1 MIVPSG
7 KVELNPSKPSV
18 GEEDLVA
25 DVGIFSRTAIGESFT
40 VNLPPGVPTATKFP
54 PNTITDLNAELVKD
68 RVLLTWT
75 APGEDFDQGTGEN
88 KCVLPRHGFH
98 FAHFAETSDCTA
110 QVPDV

>member
-1 MIVPSG
+1 MTVPSG
-7 KVELNPSKPSV
+7 KVQLNPPKPPV

-25 DVGIFSRTAIGESFT
+25 DVGNFSRTAIGASFT

-54 PNTITDLNAELVKD
+54 PNTITDLNAKLVQD

-88 KCVLPRHGFH
+88 KCVLPQHGFR
-98 FAHFAETSDCTA
+98 F
-110 QVPDV
+110 